1 MIRFLI
7 RRIALGALVMWLMT
21 VTVFL
26 IFFVGPGPGSV
37 ARTLA
42 GREATPKTVALVS
55 QRLGLNLPAWDQ
67 YWRFFVVGPDG
78 EGLLA
83 HGSLGYDY
91 YHGQSVNTIIAQ
103 AFPITLSL
111 VVGAAVIWL
120 LLGVLSGVVSAV
132 RSRSV
137 WDRSFTG
144 LALFFYS
151 MPTFVLGLLLILFLY
166 YDLTKQGIT
175 IFPAPGAGS
184 WVGITQNP
192 LQWAHGLI
200 LPWITLALVSAATYT
215 RLTRG
220 SMLDVF
226 GEDFIRT
233 ARSKGM
239 SERRVIFRHN
249 LRAAM
254 TPIVTQFGLD
264 VGVLI
269 GGAVITETVFS
280 LPGLGYT
287 AVNAITQQDL
297 PVVIGV
303 VIVASAG
310 VIIANLIVDILYAV
324 VDPRVRLN

>member
-1 MIRFLI
+1 VTRFLI
-7 RRIALGALVMWLMT
+7 RRIAQGIFVMWLMT
-21 VTVFL
+21 VTVYL

-42 GREATPKTVALVS
+42 GKDATAQTIKLVQ
-55 QRLGLNLPAWDQ
+55 QRLGLNQPWYKQ
-67 YWRFFVVGPDG
+67 YWHFFVKGPNG
-78 EGLLA
+78 EGLIW

-103 AFPITLSL
+103 AFPITISL
-111 VVGAAVIWL
+111 VVGASIIWL
-120 LLGVLSGVVSAV
+120 FLGVLTGVVSAV
-132 RSRSV
+132 KTRSL

-151 MPTFVLGLLLILFLY
+151 MPSFVLGLLLILFLY
-166 YDLTKQGIT
+166 YDLTKAGLN

-192 LQWAHGLI
+192 LQWAHVLI

-249 LRAAM
+249 LRAAL
-254 TPIVTQFGLD
+254 TPVVTQFGLD

-269 GGAVITETVFS
+269 GGAIITETVFS

-287 AVNAITQQDL
+287 AVNAIVQQDL

-310 VIIANLIVDILYAV
+310 VIIANLVVDILYAV
-324 VDPRVRLN
+324 IDPRVRVN

>member
-1 MIRFLI
+1 VTRFLI
-7 RRIALGALVMWLMT
+7 RRIAQGIFVMWLMT

-26 IFFVGPGPGSV
+26 IFFIGPGPGAV
-37 ARTLA
+37 ARVLA
-42 GREATPKTVALVS
+42 GRQATPQQVALVAA
-55 QRLGLNLPAWDQ
+55 RLHLNEPWYKQ
-67 YWRFFVVGPDG
+67 YGNFIWQ
-78 EGLLA
+78 LL
-83 HGSLGYDY
+83 HGNLGYDY
-91 YHGQSVNTIIAQ
+91 YHGQSVNSIIAQ

-111 VVGAAVIWL
+111 VIGASIIWL
-120 LLGVLSGVVSAV
+120 VLGVLSGVVSAV
-132 RSRSV
+132 KTRSL

-151 MPTFVLGLLLILFLY
+151 MPSFVLGLLLILLLY
-166 YDLTKQGIT
+166 YDLTKAGLH
-175 IFPAPGAGS
+175 IFPAPGT

-233 ARSKGM
+233 ARAKGM

-249 LRAAM
+249 LRAAL

-269 GGAVITETVFS
+269 GGAIITETVFS

-287 AVNAITQQDL
+287 AVNAIVQQDL

-303 VIVASAG
+303 TIVASAG
-310 VIIANLIVDILYAV
+310 VIIANLLVDILYAV
-324 VDPRVRLN
+324 IDPRVRVN

>member
-1 MIRFLI
+1 VTRFLI
-7 RRIALGALVMWLMT
+7 RRIAQGIFVMWLMT
-21 VTVFL
+21 VTVYL
-26 IFFVGPGPGSV
+26 IFFVGPGPSAV
-37 ARTLA
+37 ARVLA
-42 GREATPKTVALVS
+42 GRNATPRTVAEVAK
-55 QRLGLNLPAWDQ
+55 RLHLNEPWYKQYGL
-67 YWRFFVVGPDG
+67 FVWQ
-78 EGLLA
+78 LL
-83 HGSLGYDY
+83 HGNLGYDY
-91 YHGQSVNTIIAQ
+91 YHGQSVNSIIAQ
-103 AFPITLSL
+103 AFPITISL
-111 VVGAAVIWL
+111 VIGASVIWL
-120 LLGVLSGVVSAV
+120 ALGVLTGVVSAV
-132 RSRSV
+132 KTRSL

-151 MPTFVLGLLLILFLY
+151 MPSFVLGLLLILLLY
-166 YDLTKQGIT
+166 YDLTKHGIS
-175 IFPAPGAGS
+175 IFPAPGT
-184 WVGITQNP
+184 WVGFTQNP

-233 ARSKGM
+233 ARAKGM
-239 SERRVIFRHN
+239 SENRVIFRHN

-269 GGAVITETVFS
+269 GGAIITETVFS

-287 AVNAITQQDL
+287 AVTAITQQDL

-310 VIIANLIVDILYAV
+310 VIIANLLVDILYAV
-324 VDPRVRLN
+324 IDPRVRVN

>member
-1 MIRFLI
+1 VTRFLV
-7 RRIALGALVMWLMT
+7 RRTIQGLFVMWLMT

-26 IFFVGPGPGSV
+26 IFFIGPGPALV

-42 GREATPKTVALVS
+42 GRQATQAQVAEVAH
-55 QRLGLNLPAWDQ
+55 RLLLDRPWYVQ
-67 YWRFFVVGPDG
+67 YQHFIW
-78 EGLLA
+78 LLL
-83 HGSLGYDY
+83 HGNLGYDY
-91 YHGQSVNTIIAQ
+91 YHSQSVNSIIAQ

-111 VVGAAVIWL
+111 VVGASVLWL
-120 LLGVLSGVVSAV
+120 VLGLSSGIVSAV
-132 RSRSV
+132 KTRSIY
-137 WDRSFTG
+137 DRTFTT
-144 LALFFYS
+144 LALLFYS
-151 MPTFVLGLLLILFLY
+151 MPTFVLGFLLILGLY
-166 YDLTKQGIT
+166 YELTIHHIS
-175 IFPAPGAGS
+175 IFPAPGT
-184 WVGITQNP
+184 WVPLTQNP

-200 LPWITLALVSAATYT
+200 LPWFTLALVTAATYT

-220 SMLDVF
+220 SMLDVS

-249 LRAAM
+249 LRASL
-254 TPIVTQFGLD
+254 TPVVTQFGLD

-269 GGAVITETVFS
+269 GGAIITESVFS

-287 AVNAITQQDL
+287 AVQAIGQQDL

-310 VIIANLIVDILYAV
+310 VIIANLLVDILYAV
-324 VDPRVRLN
+324 LDPRVRLH